1 MHFDPIIT
9 RRCWGWKYTI
19 ERAGKDK
26 DADKEPVS
34 KALGTLQL
42 PQNLDQQTLETF
54 PPTHPASI
62 KRFAHGLYSPT
73 ICPPLGRV
81 HTLDPYPHECLRLLL
96 PPPDTQA
103 LQ

>member
-1 MHFDPIIT
+1 M
-9 RRCWGWKYTI
+9 GVEVYNS
-19 ERAGKDK
+19 GKDN

-34 KALGTLQL
+34 KDLETLQL

-54 PPTHPASI
+54 PHTHLASI

-73 ICPPLGRV
+73 IRPPLGRV